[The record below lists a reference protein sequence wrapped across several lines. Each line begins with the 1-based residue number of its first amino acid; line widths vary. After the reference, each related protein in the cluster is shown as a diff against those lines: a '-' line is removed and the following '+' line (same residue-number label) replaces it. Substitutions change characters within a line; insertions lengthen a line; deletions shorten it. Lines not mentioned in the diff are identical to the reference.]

1 MKVIVKIDDRS
12 FEVDVINLHTQPVI
26 AVVDGESFEVWP
38 KDLITTPAVGPVS
51 VPAVNTPAPQ
61 AGSSSSP
68 VPEASHE
75 IKNEKTVYAPIP
87 GVIVSIAVHPGD
99 AVEVGQELCIL
110 EAMKMKNSIR
120 SPRAGEIAAVHVAV
134 GDHVKHHDV
143 LFEYTH

>member
-12 FEVDVINLHTQPVI
+12 FEVEVINLHTQPVI
-26 AVVDGESFEVWP
+26 AIVDGESFEVWP
-38 KDLITTPAVGPVS
+38 KDLITSPAAEPVS
-51 VPAVNTPAPQ
+51 APAVNMPAPQ
-61 AGSSSSP
+61 AGTSP
-68 VPEASHE
+68 FPAPEASNE
-75 IKNEKTVYAPIP
+75 VKNGKAVYAPIP

-120 SPRAGEIAAVHVAV
+120 SPRAGEIAAVRIAV